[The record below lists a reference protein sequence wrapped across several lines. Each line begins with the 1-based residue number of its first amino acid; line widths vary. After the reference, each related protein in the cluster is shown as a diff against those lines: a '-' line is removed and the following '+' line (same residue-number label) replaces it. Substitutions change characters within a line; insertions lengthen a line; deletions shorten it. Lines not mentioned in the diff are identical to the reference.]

1 MSKNN
6 NCSPISVINSEQM
19 MIIGYR
25 EHTALAYRMYKNL
38 INSSYEYKYYAGKKY
53 NCCTYQREHDMASYI
68 LLKSYYKKT
77 KGFGGCCLSSRVM
90 EIYEYEYEHSICD
103 YRKRYIGKQYGIVP
117 TIPYKYV
124 YKTAKKLSEKFGND
138 NCYAL
143 GYYPNEMIDFNEKQY
158 WIDFADEL
166 HYIKDNE
173 REILPK
179 ESDFIITDDTFSF
192 PIIIDDKLELENYNV
207 YKATTE
213 KGIEIKVIKYND
225 KWFRI
230 EPVVWE
236 LIGENLVCTKI
247 LFESPVH
254 MKNDYIQND
263 DIQSLDDTF
272 VKWYIDNIFTKDL
285 FKYTD
290 ISFMKEQISL
300 AIDEDIEIKLKEIE
314 RLKEIRS
321 NLTIR
326 LENKEKNNISAQ
338 ENNINAPEEDL
349 KVKTKNINN

>member
-6 NCSPISVINSEQM
+6 NCSPISVIDSEQM
-19 MIIGYR
+19 MIIGCR

-53 NCCTYQREHDMASYI
+53 DCCTYQRQHDMASYI
-68 LLKSYYKKT
+68 LLKSYYKNI
-77 KGFGGCCLSSRVM
+77 KGVEDCCLSSRVM
-90 EIYEYEYEHSICD
+90 DNYECEHSICD
-103 YRKRYIGKQYGIVP
+103 YRQRYIGKQYGIVP

-143 GYYPNEMIDFNEKQY
+143 GYYPSKMIDFNEKQY
-158 WIDFADEL
+158 RIDFVDEL

-173 REILPK
+173 RDILPK

-213 KGIEIKVIKYND
+213 KGIEIKAIKYND

-254 MKNDYIQND
+254 MKNDYIQNG
-263 DIQSLDDTF
+263 DIQSLNDTF

-290 ISFMKEQISL
+290 MSFMKEQISL
-300 AIDEDIEIKLKEIE
+300 AIDEDIDIKLKEIE
-314 RLKEIRS
+314 RLKQMKA
-321 NLTIR
+321 NLILQQQIKGTAQRNI
-326 LENKEKNNISAQ
+326 LNFFEENSKEQ
-338 ENNINAPEEDL
+338 T
-349 KVKTKNINN
+349 VKTLHK

>member
-6 NCSPISVINSEQM
+6 NCSPISVIDSEQM

-53 NCCTYQREHDMASYI
+53 NCCTYQRQHDMASYI
-68 LLKSYYKKT
+68 LLKSYYKNI
-77 KGFGGCCLSSRVM
+77 KGFEDCCLSSRVM
-90 EIYEYEYEHSICD
+90 DNYEYEHGICD

-124 YKTAKKLSEKFGND
+124 YKTAKKISEKFGND

-143 GYYPNEMIDFNEKQY
+143 GYYPSKMLDFNEKQY
-158 WIDFADEL
+158 WIDFVGEVP
-166 HYIKDNE
+166 YIKDNE
-173 REILPK
+173 KDILPK

-213 KGIEIKVIKYND
+213 KGIEIKAIKYND

-254 MKNDYIQND
+254 MKNDYIQNG
-263 DIQSLDDTF
+263 DIQSLNDTF

-290 ISFMKEQISL
+290 MSFMKEQISL
-300 AIDEDIEIKLKEIE
+300 AIDEDIDIKLKEIE
-314 RLKEIRS
+314 RLKQMKA
-321 NLTIR
+321 NLILQQQIKGTAQRNI
-326 LENKEKNNISAQ
+326 LNFFEENSKEQ
-338 ENNINAPEEDL
+338 T
-349 KVKTKNINN
+349 VKTLHK

>member
-6 NCSPISVINSEQM
+6 NCSPISVIDSEQM

-53 NCCTYQREHDMASYI
+53 NCCTYQRQNDMASYI
-68 LLKSYYKKT
+68 LLKSYYKNI
-77 KGFGGCCLSSRVM
+77 KGFEDCCLSSRVM
-90 EIYEYEYEHSICD
+90 DNYEYKHGICD

-124 YKTAKKLSEKFGND
+124 YKTAKKISEKFGND

-143 GYYPNEMIDFNEKQY
+143 GYYPSKIIDFNEKQY
-158 WIDFADEL
+158 WIDFVDEVP
-166 HYIKDNE
+166 YIKDNE
-173 REILPK
+173 KDILPK

-207 YKATTE
+207 YKATTK
-213 KGIEIKVIKYND
+213 KGIEIKAIKYND

-230 EPVVWE
+230 EPVVWK

-263 DIQSLDDTF
+263 DIQSLNDTF

-300 AIDEDIEIKLKEIE
+300 AIDEDIDIKLKEIE
-314 RLKEIRS
+314 RLKQMKA
-321 NLTIR
+321 NLILQQQIKGTAQRNIE
-326 LENKEKNNISAQ
+326 ENSKEQA
-338 ENNINAPEEDL
+338 
-349 KVKTKNINN
+349 VKTVHK

>member
-6 NCSPISVINSEQM
+6 NCSPISVIDSEQM

-53 NCCTYQREHDMASYI
+53 NCCTYQRQNDMASYI
-68 LLKSYYKKT
+68 LLKSYYKNI
-77 KGFGGCCLSSRVM
+77 KGFEDGCLSSRVM
-90 EIYEYEYEHSICD
+90 DNYEYKHGICD

-124 YKTAKKLSEKFGND
+124 YKTAKKISEKFGNY

-143 GYYPNEMIDFNEKQY
+143 GYYPSKIIDFNEKQY
-158 WIDFADEL
+158 WIDFVDEVP
-166 HYIKDNE
+166 YIKDNE
-173 REILPK
+173 KDILPK

-207 YKATTE
+207 YKATTK
-213 KGIEIKVIKYND
+213 KGIEIKAIKYND

-263 DIQSLDDTF
+263 DIQSLNDTF

-300 AIDEDIEIKLKEIE
+300 AIDEDIDIKLKEIE
-314 RLKEIRS
+314 RLKQMKA
-321 NLTIR
+321 NLILQQQIKGTAQRNIE
-326 LENKEKNNISAQ
+326 ENSKEQA
-338 ENNINAPEEDL
+338 
-349 KVKTKNINN
+349 VKTVHK

>member
-6 NCSPISVINSEQM
+6 NCSPISVIDSEQM

-53 NCCTYQREHDMASYI
+53 NCCTYQRQNDMASYI
-68 LLKSYYKKT
+68 LLKSYYKNI
-77 KGFGGCCLSSRVM
+77 KGFEDCCLSSRVM
-90 EIYEYEYEHSICD
+90 DNYEYKHGICD

-124 YKTAKKLSEKFGND
+124 YKTAKKISEKFGND

-143 GYYPNEMIDFNEKQY
+143 GYYPSKIIDFNEKQY
-158 WIDFADEL
+158 WIDFVDEVP
-166 HYIKDNE
+166 YIKDNE
-173 REILPK
+173 KDILPK

-207 YKATTE
+207 YKATTK
-213 KGIEIKVIKYND
+213 KGIEIKAIKYND

-230 EPVVWE
+230 EPAVWK

-263 DIQSLDDTF
+263 DIQSLNDTF

-300 AIDEDIEIKLKEIE
+300 AIDEDIDIKLKEIE
-314 RLKEIRS
+314 RLKQMKA
-321 NLTIR
+321 NLILQQQIKGTAQRNIE
-326 LENKEKNNISAQ
+326 ENSKEQA
-338 ENNINAPEEDL
+338 
-349 KVKTKNINN
+349 VKTVHK